1 MQSAFNTRQFAI
13 VVLLVSIW
21 VNVSEVFRYFII
33 VMPETR
39 DFLSVVPGV
48 APMNLSVF
56 AIWGAWDMLLTASTV
71 FMFWLTSQVFGNNYR
86 SVVVAGTMSW
96 VFFFVLFWVAMYN
109 MALAHLSLA
118 LKALPLAWLE
128 LVVASY
134 IASVLYCGAQQGAPA
149 DGAVVVLRRQRRG

>member
-1 MQSAFNTRQFAI
+1 MQSTFNARQFAI
-13 VVLLVSIW
+13 VVLIVSIW

-56 AIWGAWDMLLTASTV
+56 AIWGAWDMVLTASTV
-71 FMFWLTSQVFGNNYR
+71 FMFWLTSQAFGNNYR

-128 LVVASY
+128 LVIASY
-134 IASVLYCGAQQGAPA
+134 IASVLYRGAQQGAPD
-149 DGAVVVLRRQRRG
+149 DGAAVASRSQRRG

>member
-1 MQSAFNTRQFAI
+1 MQHTFNFRRFVI

-21 VNVSEVFRYFII
+21 VNASEVFRYFII

-48 APMNLSVF
+48 APMNLPVF
-56 AIWGAWDMLLTASTV
+56 AIWGVWDMVLTTSCV
-71 FMFWLTSQVFGNNYR
+71 FMFWLVSQVFGNNYR
-86 SVVVAGTMSW
+86 SIVIAGTMSW
-96 VFFFVLFWVAMYN
+96 VFFFVLFWVAIIN
-109 MALAHLSLA
+109 MALAHPSLA

-134 IASVLYCGAQQGAPA
+134 LASVLYRSAQQSAPA
-149 DGAVVVLRRQRRG
+149 DVPVAAARRQRHG